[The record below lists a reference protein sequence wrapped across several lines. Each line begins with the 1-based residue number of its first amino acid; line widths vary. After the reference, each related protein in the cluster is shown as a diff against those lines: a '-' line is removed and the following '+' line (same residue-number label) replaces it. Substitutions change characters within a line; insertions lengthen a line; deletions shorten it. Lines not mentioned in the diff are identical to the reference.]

1 MSEAETG
8 RKGQGER
15 NTTAAALREVVGNPE
30 DLYLDLI
37 TLIIISGR
45 NRAKALIGSGAH
57 KIVVINLLID

>member
-30 DLYLDLI
+30 DCCIRNSGEIQLGKGVDGVRH
-37 TLIIISGR
+37 TLM
-45 NRAKALIGSGAH
+45 RAEG
-57 KIVVINLLID
+57 